1 MSEAQNSAAA
11 AKATATAPAGETS
24 DPKAATGPQA
34 SLAGTG
40 PQAALSN
47 TGTYAA
53 VAAAGTTPHATL
65 NTKPLFKLMVEKNA
79 SDLFFTP
86 NAPIKIK
93 IQGQILPVNKQV
105 LTPETVRQTAY
116 ALMSAEQRE
125 YFIHEYEL
133 DFAISE
139 PGLGRFRVN
148 VFMQRGYPAMVMR
161 YITADMPK
169 LESLGLPPIVTDLV
183 MQKRGLVLMVGS
195 TGSGKSTTLAAMINY
210 RNENS
215 SDHIVTIEDPIE
227 FLHTNKRSIVNQREV
242 GLDTKTYS
250 RALRGVVRAAPD
262 VILIGEIR
270 DRESMEAAIN
280 LAGTGHL
287 VLATL
292 HANNCAESLDRII
305 NMFPREQHNQIFLD
319 MSQYLRAILAQ
330 RLVMGRDNRRV
341 AAVEVMI
348 NTPHIQELVKKG
360 DVVSIKEA
368 ISSSGER
375 GIQSFDVS
383 LHELYKQHR
392 VELEEALAS
401 ADSRANLE
409 AKINFG

>member
-1 MSEAQNSAAA
+1 MKPPDTTLPEGGAQQTLVADAL
-11 AKATATAPAGETS
+11 TPAV
-24 DPKAATGPQA
+24 
-34 SLAGTG
+34 GTRQ
-40 PQAALSN
+40 P
-47 TGTYAA
+47 
-53 VAAAGTTPHATL
+53 TL
-65 NTKPLFKLMVEKNA
+65 NTKPLFKLMVEKKA
-79 SDLFFTP
+79 SDLFFTS

-93 IQGQILPVNKQV
+93 IEGQILPVNKQV
-105 LTPETVRQTAY
+105 LAPDTVRQTAF
-116 ALMSAEQRE
+116 ALMSAAQRE
-125 YFIHEYEL
+125 HFQREWEL

-148 VFMQRGYPAMVMR
+148 VFMQRSYPAMVLR
-161 YITADMPK
+161 YITADMPR
-169 LESLGLPPIVTDLV
+169 LDTLGLPEVVSDLV
-183 MQKRGLVLMVGS
+183 LLKRGLILMVGA

-210 RNENS
+210 RNENA

-242 GLDTKTYS
+242 GLDTKSYS
-250 RALRGVVRAAPD
+250 SALRGVVRAAPD

-287 VLATL
+287 VLATM

-319 MSQYLRAILAQ
+319 LSQYLRAILAQ
-330 RLVMGRDNRRV
+330 RLVMGRENRRV

-348 NTPHIQELVKKG
+348 NTPHIATLIKKG

-368 ISSSGER
+368 IISSGER
-375 GIQSFDVS
+375 DIQSFDGA
-383 LHELYKQHR
+383 LRGLYKQGR
-392 VELEEALAS
+392 VTLEEALAN

>member
-1 MSEAQNSAAA
+1 MADSNLAA
-11 AKATATAPAGETS
+11 TGGT
-24 DPKAATGPQA
+24 AATGPQA
-34 SLAGTG
+34 TLSTTG
-40 PQAALSN
+40 PQP
-47 TGTYAA
+47 A
-53 VAAAGTTPHATL
+53 VTPPVDPFGAGTSHPTL
-65 NTKPLFKLMVEKNA
+65 NTKPLFKLMVEKKA
-79 SDLFFTP
+79 SDLFFTS

-93 IQGQILPVNKQV
+93 IEGQILPVNKQI
-105 LTPETVRQTAY
+105 LTPETVRQTAF
-116 ALMSAEQRE
+116 ALMTPEQRE
-125 YFIHEYEL
+125 HFVHEFEL

-148 VFMQRGYPAMVMR
+148 VFMQRGFPAMVLR
-161 YITADMPK
+161 YITADMPRI
-169 LESLGLPPIVTDLV
+169 ESLGLPPIMSDLV
-183 MQKRGLVLMVGS
+183 LMRRGLILMVGS
-195 TGSGKSTTLAAMINY
+195 TGSGKSTSLAAMINY
-210 RNENS
+210 RNENA

-242 GLDTKTYS
+242 GIDTKSYA

-330 RLVMGRDNRRV
+330 RLVMGRDGKRC
-341 AAVEVMI
+341 AAIEVMI
-348 NTPHIQELVKKG
+348 NTPHIMELIKKG
-360 DVVSIKEA
+360 DVMGIKEA

-383 LHELYKQHR
+383 LRDLYKSGR
-392 VELEEALAS
+392 IELEEALTA